1 MKIRFLFNFYHYLRT
16 PFITTSVEASVGKLA
31 VSSIFFFYME
41 WPSPN
46 SPAIWQPQK
55 EEPISLG

>member
-31 VSSIFFFYME
+31 VSSFFFT
-41 WPSPN
+41 WNDPSQTPLLSDN
-46 SPAIWQPQK
+46 HKRKNQSH
-55 EEPISLG
+55 